1 MSQAG
6 FFFFHPL
13 KGLVE
18 FVVQTYM
25 KKSGA
30 FVG

>member
-6 FFFFHPL
+6 FFFHPL